1 MRRCSLLLSLVV
13 VWGCGAATSEPS
25 EDHEDESNTEQA
37 YGVMAILA
45 GVSGRVNTLAYYS
58 DGGRHPGNNSVDIGA
73 PGGTS
78 VWHQMDYLSPD
89 IAGGEVTVTEAHEA
103 GYCSQWY
110 PGSEYYNGAK
120 IYVRTD
126 FYDRYGT
133 WVRSH
138 TAAFQHV
145 DPYAPNMDAT
155 WTWNNAGS
163 DAPRYP
169 DGAHLTYGN
178 GNAETGGLFLGTLT
192 YVDGPIRNGA
202 GGGLCTDGPHLHQ
215 EGEGSVASQ
224 RRVGETVSERYSDI
238 HYF

>member
-1 MRRCSLLLSLVV
+1 MRTSSLLLALVMV
-13 VWGCGAATSEPS
+13 TGCSAATPEQS
-25 EDHEDESNTEQA
+25 EDREDDSNVEQA
-37 YGVMAILA
+37 QGAMAILA
-45 GVSGRVNTLAYYS
+45 GVSGRINTLAYYS

-73 PGGTS
+73 PGGTL

-89 IAGGEVTVTEAHEA
+89 IAGGEVTVREAHEA

-110 PGSEYYNGAK
+110 PGSPYYNGAK

-133 WVRSH
+133 WVRSQ
-138 TAAFQHV
+138 TEAYQHV
-145 DPYAPNMDAT
+145 DPYGPNMDAT
-155 WTWNNAGS
+155 WTWNNAGA
-163 DAPRYP
+163 DAPRHP

-178 GNAETGGLFLGTLT
+178 GAVEGGGLFLGALAH
-192 YVDGPIRNGA
+192 VSAPIYNGA

-215 EGEGSVASQ
+215 EGETSVASQ
-224 RRVGETVSERYSDI
+224 RRVGEQVTERYSDI